1 MVIYE
6 FLVLDVAECG
16 IILAGG
22 FATRL
27 RPLSYTKPK
36 PLFPVLGRPVLD
48 WVIERVAEV
57 AEPVV
62 SARYLSS
69 MIRSYLNARWSGRV
83 RLVEEDRP
91 LGDGGAVKNV
101 VRSLGLRGPIVVANG
116 DVFSDISV
124 KAFWE
129 FHKRSGAAVSMAL
142 IEVPPEEVGRFGI
155 AVIDEAGRIKK
166 FVEKPKEPV
175 GSNLANAGFYIFE
188 PEAVAE
194 FPELNSGEVKIAKH
208 IIPRLME
215 KFDVYGYVHKG
226 LWFDIGTHAD
236 YLRANFAALERCN
249 TCSPELPGVKI
260 IPPVYIGEEVS
271 VAPGSVIGP
280 YVVIGNRSRVGP
292 HVRIRESVVMD
303 GVVIE
308 AGAYLSRSIVGEGV
322 FLGRWVRLVEAVVAD
337 GVYIKDEIYVG
348 RGAAVGP
355 NREVEQDVKDGE
367 ILP

>member
-1 MVIYE
+1 
-6 FLVLDVAECG
+6 VAECG

-48 WVIERVAEV
+48 WVVERVAEV

-69 MIRSYLNARWSGRV
+69 VIRSYINTRWGGRV

-91 LGDGGAVKNV
+91 LGDGGAVINV

-116 DVFSDISV
+116 DVFTDLSV

-155 AVIDEAGRIKK
+155 ALIDEGGRIKR

-175 GSNLANAGFYIFE
+175 GSNLANAGFT
-188 PEAVAE
+188 
-194 FPELNSGEVKIAKH
+194 SSS
-208 IIPRLME
+208 
-215 KFDVYGYVHKG
+215 
-226 LWFDIGTHAD
+226 
-236 YLRANFAALERCN
+236 LRRWRS
-249 TCSPELPGVKI
+249 SP
-260 IPPVYIGEEVS
+260 S
-271 VAPGSVIGP
+271 
-280 YVVIGNRSRVGP
+280 
-292 HVRIRESVVMD
+292 
-303 GVVIE
+303 
-308 AGAYLSRSIVGEGV
+308 
-322 FLGRWVRLVEAVVAD
+322 
-337 GVYIKDEIYVG
+337 
-348 RGAAVGP
+348 
-355 NREVEQDVKDGE
+355 
-367 ILP
+367 